1 MAETNS
7 QTTDLHKAQE
17 TFTNLLK
24 NIGPMMGALAASGLI
39 TQKQNQSSQN
49 SLLVLLKSTNNRD
62 FQYDSNKS
70 KIEKFLAELKSI
82 LDS

>member
-1 MAETNS
+1 MTETNS
-7 QTTDLHKAQE
+7 QTIDLHKTRE

-39 TQKQNQSSQN
+39 TQKQNQSLRN
-49 SLLVLLKSTNNRD
+49 SLLDLLKSTNNRD

-70 KIEKFLAELKSI
+70 KIERFLAELKSI

>member
-7 QTTDLHKAQE
+7 QNIDMNKAQE

-24 NIGPMMGALAASGLI
+24 NIGPIMGALAASGLI

-49 SLLVLLKSTNNRD
+49 SLLDLLKSTNNRGL
-62 FQYDSNKS
+62 QYDSNKS
-70 KIEKFLAELKSI
+70 KIKKFLEELKSI